1 MAGINMTISGN
12 GSSFKVDDACTPDST
27 ACTSTFHDM
36 FASFTAVQDGSF
48 ELTARFHESEDLPHL
63 DEEIDLDQGGS

>member
-1 MAGINMTISGN
+1 MPGINMTISGN

-36 FASFTAVQDGSF
+36 FASFSNVTEDSF
-48 ELTARFHESEDLPHL
+48 ELTARFHESEELPHL
-63 DEEIDLDQGGS
+63 DEEIDLEGGN